1 MSKQVKMAI
10 SSLAV
15 PATFVAYRY
24 ARVLDRQSRLP
35 TMPLDIFSKLSSTQ
49 TDPQIEDSSGS
60 KKKRVI
66 VIGGGVVGVTAAY
79 KLAKSGKQVVIL
91 EPRSQPGKECSAC
104 AAGGM
109 QRSNP
114 VVDRSTWISVL
125 QCMSPLPVWLGG
137 PKENFRFFHQN
148 YGETIS
154 DPFFLRWI
162 YTFTMTSIFPDAH
175 QAEKRVEQLKF
186 TKYAVDDMVRMME
199 DSEDPMAK
207 VSGYN
212 KRGSVSISYDSIL
225 EEEDDES
232 STKKISPTSKMSY
245 EPSRSIDASELFQI
259 EPSVRLMK
267 VAPTSA
273 KYEDEAKAANSERFT
288 LELARRC
295 VEDRELDVSIEYNT
309 CVKATTSSINKAGK
323 SQIVQ
328 LHTNRGII
336 KVPNDV
342 KVLVAAGAW
351 TSHVLALMELYAP
364 VYPLKGYSMT
374 VSAKEALKGN
384 PQLKLEDLP
393 SRIVSDKYLYT
404 SRLGDDIRITS
415 IGEFGGWDTKPTPD
429 ADAEFRRESL
439 SRMPHLAPLINK
451 VSTRCGH
458 RPYVSDGLLLLG
470 RIPSHE
476 NLFVSVGPGS
486 NGWKLAMGSGDI
498 IDRLMDGQSK
508 EQIQAE
514 YGFDVGALD
523 PAGRVVFSPIFSRL
537 CRARWNI

>member
-49 TDPQIEDSSGS
+49 TDPQIEDSSDS
-60 KKKRVI
+60 KKQRVI

>member
-1 MSKQVKMAI
+1 MSKQVTMAI

-49 TDPQIEDSSGS
+49 TDPKIEDSSGS
-60 KKKRVI
+60 KKQRVI

-125 QCMSPLPVWLGG
+125 QCMLPLPVWLGG

-186 TKYAVDDMVRMME
+186 TKYAVGDMVRMME

-309 CVKATTSSINKAGK
+309 CVKATASSINKAGK

-374 VSAKEALKGN
+374 VSAKEALKDN

-429 ADAEFRRESL
+429 TDAEFRRESL